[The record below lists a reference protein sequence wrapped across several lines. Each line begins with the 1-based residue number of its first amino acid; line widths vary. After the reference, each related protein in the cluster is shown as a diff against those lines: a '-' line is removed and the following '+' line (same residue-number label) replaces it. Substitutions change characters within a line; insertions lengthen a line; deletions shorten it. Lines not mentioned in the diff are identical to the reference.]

1 MKTLHYCLG
10 KGNNRR
16 VQIWLLEDE
25 LGEKVFSVR
34 TKRLISR
41 KDREIAETDTI
52 YSVETFVIMRE
63 LFSYLLADEKIDK
76 LIKKEVSEIDSYEV
90 HTTLQ

>member
-25 LGEKVFSVR
+25 LGEKSFAVV

-52 YSVETFVIMRE
+52 YSVETFVIMKE
-63 LFSYLLADEKIDK
+63 LFSYLLADEKISE
-76 LIKKEVSEIDSYEV
+76 LIKKEVSEIDSYDV